1 MNKMK
6 AKQAIHLKM
15 LKFSRT
21 VWTSLM
27 MFMIVLAAF
36 GLSATSIGYAES
48 AKVKKAPQ
56 ALIKAGYLYKF
67 IFFVQWPDEKQPSSK
82 KDKKEAEDVSIEEQS
97 GQLISDED
105 ITIGILGDDPFGD
118 YLEPIEGRVIKS
130 LNKKVVIKRF
140 GPYTDGI
147 NLKQCHILYICSSE
161 EENIERIL
169 SRTNGN
175 AILTVADI
183 KGFLELGGMVN
194 LIDINGLIRWEI
206 NLAATRRS
214 GLKISSTL
222 IQSAV
227 MVISAP

>member
-1 MNKMK
+1 MMYFGTHINT
-6 AKQAIHLKM
+6 KM

-21 VWTSLM
+21 VWKSLT
-27 MFMIVLAAF
+27 MFMIVLSVF
-36 GLSATSIGYAES
+36 GLSAASIGYAES
-48 AKVKKAPQ
+48 EKVKQAPQ

-67 IFFVQWPDEKQPSSK
+67 IFFIQWPDEKQSSSK
-82 KDKKEAEDVSIEEQS
+82 QDMKEAEDVSTGEQS
-97 GQLISDED
+97 GQLISHED

-118 YLEPIEGRVIKS
+118 YLKPIEGRVIKS

-140 GPYTDGI
+140 GPYSDGI
-147 NLKQCHILYICSSE
+147 NLKQCHVLYICPSE

-169 SRTNGN
+169 TRTNGK

-194 LIDINGLIRWEI
+194 LVDIMGLIRWEI
-206 NLAATRRS
+206 NLVSTRRS

-227 MVISAP
+227 MVRQAP

>member
-1 MNKMK
+1 MYLIKT
-6 AKQAIHLKM
+6 IHSKM
-15 LKFSRT
+15 LKFSIT
-21 VWTSLM
+21 VWTSLT

-36 GLSATSIGYAES
+36 GLSATSIGYA
-48 AKVKKAPQ
+48 AP
-56 ALIKAGYLYKF
+56 AEYEEAPKELIKAGYLYKF

-82 KDKKEAEDVSIEEQS
+82 KDKKEAEGVSTEEQS
-97 GQLISDED
+97 GQLISHED

-118 YLEPIEGRVIKS
+118 YLKPIEGRVIKS

-140 GPYTDGI
+140 GPYRDRI
-147 NLKQCHILYICSSE
+147 NLKQCHVLYICSSE

-194 LIDINGLIRWEI
+194 LVDIMGLIRWEI
-206 NLAATRRS
+206 NLVSTRRS